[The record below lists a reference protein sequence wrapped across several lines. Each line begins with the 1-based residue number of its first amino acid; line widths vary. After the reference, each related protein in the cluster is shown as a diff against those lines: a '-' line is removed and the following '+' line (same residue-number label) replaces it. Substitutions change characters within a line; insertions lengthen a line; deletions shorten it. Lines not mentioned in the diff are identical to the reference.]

1 MVRTIID
8 VEGTP
13 LRVQEARRMLTNW
26 NKMVRGETI
35 SGVYRMR
42 AKDIQEV
49 MKDFTIK
56 NGIVKHKT
64 KAKGWSF
71 NPATLQAQTGKI
83 VSIIPKYQGKNIA
96 KKDKMP
102 KPATVPK
109 PKFIKKMTEAKKKKL
124 VVVDKE
130 TFDKKKEDKMKK
142 SASAPKKKKKRKL
155 VIVDKLPSQEEKSTP
170 TPMKTEMPK
179 KRRGR
184 PKKIV

>member
-26 NKMVRGETI
+26 NKMVRTETI

-56 NGIVKHKT
+56 NGIIKHKT

-71 NPATLQAQTGKI
+71 NPKTLVAKTGKLKNTI
-83 VSIIPKYQGKNIA
+83 TKYEGKKIDTFKKSIA
-96 KKDKMP
+96 KEASQGGKTP
-102 KPATVPK
+102 K
-109 PKFIKKMTEAKKKKL
+109 
-124 VVVDKE
+124 
-130 TFDKKKEDKMKK
+130 
-142 SASAPKKKKKRKL
+142 
-155 VIVDKLPSQEEKSTP
+155 EEKSTP

>member
-8 VEGTP
+8 IEGTP

-56 NGIVKHKT
+56 NGMVKHKT

-83 VSIIPKYQGKNIA
+83 ITSIPKYEGKKIM
-96 KKDKMP
+96 KKEMP
-102 KPATVPK
+102 KPAT
-109 PKFIKKMTEAKKKKL
+109 E
-124 VVVDKE
+124 
-130 TFDKKKEDKMKK
+130 
-142 SASAPKKKKKRKL
+142 PKKKKKRKL
-155 VIVDKLPSQEEKSTP
+155 VIVDKLPSKEEQSTP

>member
-1 MVRTIID
+1 MGRTIID
-8 VEGTP
+8 IEGTP

-56 NGIVKHKT
+56 NGMVKHKT

-71 NPATLQAQTGKI
+71 NPATLEAKTGKLKTT
-83 VSIIPKYQGKNIA
+83 IPKYQV
-96 KKDKMP
+96 KKIIKKEMPKKEEMP
-102 KPATVPK
+102 KPAT
-109 PKFIKKMTEAKKKKL
+109 
-124 VVVDKE
+124 
-130 TFDKKKEDKMKK
+130 
-142 SASAPKKKKKRKL
+142 APKKKKKRKL
-155 VIVDKLPSQEEKSTP
+155 VIVDKLPSKEEQSTP

>member
-1 MVRTIID
+1 MGRTIID
-8 VEGTP
+8 IEGTP

-56 NGIVKHKT
+56 NGMVKHKT

-71 NPATLQAQTGKI
+71 NPATLQAKTGKLI
-83 VSIIPKYQGKNIA
+83 TSIPKYEGKKIM
-96 KKDKMP
+96 KKEMP
-102 KPATVPK
+102 KPASVP
-109 PKFIKKMTEAKKKKL
+109 
-124 VVVDKE
+124 VV
-130 TFDKKKEDKMKK
+130 
-142 SASAPKKKKKRKL
+142 KKKKKRKL

-184 PKKIV
+184 PQKIV

>member
-49 MKDFTIK
+49 MRDFTIK
-56 NGIVKHKT
+56 NGIIKHKT

-71 NPATLQAQTGKI
+71 NPKTLEAKTGKLKTT
-83 VSIIPKYQGKNIA
+83 IPKYVNKKIV

-102 KPATVPK
+102 KPASVPR
-109 PKFIKKMTEAKKKKL
+109 PKFIKKIT
-124 VVVDKE
+124 
-130 TFDKKKEDKMKK
+130 
-142 SASAPKKKKKRKL
+142 SKKKRKL
-155 VIVDKLPSQEEKSTP
+155 VIVDEESFNKMKDEKAKKEKSTP